1 MLVKGGSMSSKVKS
15 GAKIFLS
22 GNSFWVVSPNGD
34 KVKCHNRATARFL
47 ASNIDK
53 KLQSVK

>member
-1 MLVKGGSMSSKVKS
+1 MSSKVKS

-34 KVKCHNRATARFL
+34 KVKCHTRATARFL